1 MCLLECNTPGFPSA
15 SWAVSFVSTPH
26 SPQLFLECQ
35 VSSGCPQRS
44 HLHSLLGDLTLILD
58 LNPIYV
64 WMATKSTD
72 LAQISSKFQDCSP
85 PPHLGPIRVPFGIYL
100 MGISYPPLA
109 CPNQIMSAPDLPI
122 RPLVLYLAGENSVL
136 HTGLAYNHGAIFDSF
151 LPSTHPMSISSAN
164 RVSFSF
170 KIYPNPSTSEHFHH
184 NQPGLDT
191 LRNLWPEFSCISA
204 VPPASLLVLA
214 VPAQHQ
220 RGPLKKESGHGT
232 FCSKLLR
239 GSCFHQNKG
248 WSLRWPA

>member
-1 MCLLECNTPGFPSA
+1 MCLLECHTPGFPSA
-15 SWAVSFVSTPH
+15 SWAVSFVSTPY

-58 LNPIYV
+58 LNPICV

-100 MGISYPPLA
+100 MGISCPPLP

-136 HTGLAYNHGAIFDSF
+136 HTGLAYIIMVPSLTPSF
-151 LPSTHPMSISSAN
+151 LPHTLCPNHQQTVSALLSKSIQIHPHLSTCTTTSLAWTPSVISGLNSAA
-164 RVSFSF
+164 SQLFPLLPCLSLQCQ
-170 KIYPNPSTSEHFHH
+170 H
-184 NQPGLDT
+184 
-191 LRNLWPEFSCISA
+191 SA
-204 VPPASLLVLA
+204 RGVL
-214 VPAQHQ
+214 
-220 RGPLKKESGHGT
+220 
-232 FCSKLLR
+232 
-239 GSCFHQNKG
+239 
-248 WSLRWPA
+248 